1 MSEQFQPLVSIII
14 PVYNGA
20 LYVREAIDSALAQ
33 TYQNVEVLVIND
45 GSCDDNKTEE
55 IALSYG
61 DKIRYFHKENGG
73 VSTALNLGIREM
85 KGEYFSWLSHDDA
98 YEPEKVAR
106 QVELLSHFQGE
117 KVLALCDTG
126 RMDKDSKRYGVG
138 MVEKKLKERALISST
153 EALTYL
159 FRSGTLNGCSL
170 LIPKT
175 AFDECGT
182 FDESLR
188 YNQDGYMWMKIFMRG
203 YTLVYSAEK
212 DAYMRVHSGQLTQR
226 GIEIYHRDCEAMSE
240 YLVPELI
247 KISDKKH
254 NLLYEYALHNAK
266 YNTPAVWKKCVREG
280 KGLIGFFQKIG
291 LWFTALYGGIRP
303 FIRAVYLKVFRKI

>member
-14 PVYNGA
+14 PVYNGD

-33 TYQNVEVLVIND
+33 TYKNVEVLVIND
-45 GSCDDNKTEE
+45 GSCDEGKTEE

-73 VSTALNLGIREM
+73 VSTALNLGIANM
-85 KGEYFSWLSHDDA
+85 KGEYFSWLSHDDS
-98 YEPEKVAR
+98 YEPEKVER
-106 QVELLSHFQGE
+106 QVKLLSAFQGQ
-117 KVLALCDTG
+117 KILALCDTG
-126 RMDKDSKRYGVG
+126 RMDKDSKPYGVG
-138 MVEKKLKERALISST
+138 MVEKKLRENEAITPKEAMK
-153 EALTYL
+153 YL
-159 FRSGTLNGCSL
+159 FRNGTFNGCSL

-175 AFDECGT
+175 AFEECGA

-188 YNQDGYMWMKIFMRG
+188 YNQDAYMWLKIFLNG
-203 YTLVYSAEK
+203 YTLVYSADK
-212 DAYMRVHSGQLTQR
+212 DTYMRVHSGQLTQR

-247 KISDKKH
+247 KISDKKN
-254 NLLYEYALHNAK
+254 NLLYEYALYNAK

-291 LWFTALYGGIRP
+291 IWFTALYGAIRP
-303 FIRAVYLKVFRKI
+303 LIRKIYLKVFRKI

>member
-1 MSEQFQPLVSIII
+1 MGEQFQPLVSIII

-33 TYQNVEVLVIND
+33 TYKNVEVLVIND
-45 GSCDDNKTEE
+45 GSCDDGKTEE

-73 VSTALNLGIREM
+73 VSTALNLGIANM
-85 KGEYFSWLSHDDA
+85 KGEYFSWLSHDDC
-98 YEPEKVAR
+98 YEKEKVER
-106 QVELLSHFQGE
+106 QVQLLSLFQGE

-138 MVEKKLKERALISST
+138 MVEKKLKERTL
-153 EALTYL
+153 LTQAETLSYL
-159 FRSGTLNGCSL
+159 FRNGTFNGCSL
-170 LIPKT
+170 LIPKA
-175 AFDECGT
+175 AFEECGT

-188 YNQDGYMWMKIFMRG
+188 YNQDTFMWLKMILGGYG
-203 YTLVYSAEK
+203 LVYSADK

-247 KISDKKH
+247 KISDKKN
-254 NLLYEYALHNAK
+254 NLLYEYALYNAK

-291 LWFTALYGGIRP
+291 LWFTALYGAIRP
-303 FIRAVYLKVFRKI
+303 FIRMVYLKVFKKI